1 MFSTCRK
8 KDQLESLRM
17 FHFDFFYNVMFP
29 QLGNIMLS
37 HLRVPDSFLA
47 KGDLRDICKI
57 V

>member
-1 MFSTCRK
+1 MTQN
-8 KDQLESLRM
+8 QLDSLLL
-17 FHFDFFYNVMFP
+17 FHFDFYYDIVFP
-29 QLGNIMLS
+29 QLGNILLS